1 MKSTLFTR
9 KGSSKFKRPNYGP
22 YYMVNKIYGPYN
34 MDRFLPHF
42 IARNVAYMNRIIWQK
57 VVVYCWTSKVLYEE
71 VAHFNPIQKAV
82 YEMFKKLNDEGLINT
97 KSLDAIRMAMTQVD
111 TESIENNL
119 VLAEIFE
126 MLKEEI
132 ILDKLLSPLEV
143 ATMFK
148 IISLDLEDL
157 KSVAAYVEVLKGNLD
172 FDAFALDG
180 AVANVHQFMEMHHI
194 YQNVMMFFF
203 EEFFQNNHVVKIEIS

>member
-1 MKSTLFTR
+1 M
-9 KGSSKFKRPNYGP
+9 
-22 YYMVNKIYGPYN
+22 
-34 MDRFLPHF
+34 
-42 IARNVAYMNRIIWQK
+42 
-57 VVVYCWTSKVLYEE
+57 YCWTSKVLYEE

-97 KSLDAIRMAMTQVD
+97 KSLDAIRMAMTQID
-111 TESIENNL
+111 TESIENNV
-119 VLAEIFE
+119 VLAEIFG

-148 IISLDLEDL
+148 IISLDLDDL

-180 AVANVHQFMEMHHI
+180 AVATVHQLMEIHHI

>member
-1 MKSTLFTR
+1 M
-9 KGSSKFKRPNYGP
+9 
-22 YYMVNKIYGPYN
+22 
-34 MDRFLPHF
+34 
-42 IARNVAYMNRIIWQK
+42 
-57 VVVYCWTSKVLYEE
+57 
-71 VAHFNPIQKAV
+71 AHFNPIQKAV
-82 YEMFKKLNDEGLINT
+82 YEMFKKLNAEGLINT

-111 TESIENNL
+111 TESIENNV

-148 IISLDLEDL
+148 IISLDLENL

-180 AVANVHQFMEMHHI
+180 AVANVHQLMEMHHI

-203 EEFFQNNHVVKIEIS
+203 EEFFQNNHVVKIKIS